1 MSLRKQIR
9 KILREAVGVPEGIH
23 DSAVK
28 LVKELSVN
36 VDNFE
41 QISEDMYKLELIFED
56 PLKIG
61 QMELENMDIVIEL
74 HKQSFDL
81 DKVVLMGL
89 AVPQQHTGKPEIQ
102 KKRPTVKLELD
113 KDNLFILFN
122 FAIDDNLDFSDI
134 ENWFK
139 DKSNTDDITS
149 IISHE
154 LKHIYDTFVK
164 PRESVK
170 SRVNYSIQ
178 SRIIQGGIPL
188 CMDLKEMFFLMYFVD
203 NIENLVRP
211 TEIYSHMMTKGI
223 TKEGFLKELKST
235 ETYRHLH
242 SAMFFSKQNL
252 KNDLLDDME
261 CVDGILNSIPN
272 KEVSDLTDEQKVD
285 VFMEVIPMVYGNMG
299 AHTFVEYIQSF
310 EKQEHPL
317 MSELRQLLGMD
328 TEEDKDMDLK
338 QKRLEEFMGQIHYFV
353 KNPDKFYDFY
363 QKRLN
368 FKGRQVFK
376 KISKVYSLLPSEKEE
391 NKIHSKINKR
401 DMKESDY
408 INFEF
413 YKEKNKREMEEK
425 DYSIIKRHLDE
436 YKKTYGKKNPP
447 QK

>member
-28 LVKELSVN
+28 LMKELSVN

-41 QISEDMYKLELIFED
+41 LIGQDMYKLELIFED

-61 QMELENMDIVIEL
+61 QMELENMDIVIDL

-81 DKVVLMGL
+81 DKVELMGL
-89 AVPQQHTGKPEIQ
+89 AVPQQHSGKPEIQ
-102 KKRPTVKLELD
+102 KKKPTIKLELD

-122 FAIDDNLDFSDI
+122 FAIDDELDFSDVKD
-134 ENWFK
+134 WFK
-139 DKSNTDDITS
+139 DKSNIDDITS
-149 IISHE
+149 VISHE

-170 SRVNYSIQ
+170 SRVDYSMQ
-178 SRIIQGGIPL
+178 SRIVQGAIPI
-188 CMDLKEMFFLMYFVD
+188 CDDLKEMFFLMYFVD

-211 TEIYSHMMTKGI
+211 TEVYSHMMTKGI
-223 TKEGFLKELKST
+223 TKERFLNELKST

-252 KNDLLDDME
+252 RNDLLDDMD
-261 CVDGILNSIPN
+261 CVNAILNSLPDQDYSIL
-272 KEVSDLTDEQKVD
+272 SDEEKVD
-285 VFMEVIPMVYGNMG
+285 IFMGFIPTVYANFG
-299 AHTFVEYIQSF
+299 AQTFVEYIQSF
-310 EKQEHPL
+310 EKKEHPL
-317 MSELRQLLGMD
+317 LSELKQLLGMD
-328 TEEDKDMDLK
+328 KESEEDMEFK
-338 QKRLEEFMGQIHYFV
+338 QQRLQEFMSKFRNFV
-353 KNPDKFYDFY
+353 EKPDKFYDFY
-363 QKRLN
+363 QKSLN

-401 DMKESDY
+401 EMKESDY
-408 INFEF
+408 INYEF
-413 YKEKNKREMEEK
+413 YKKKQEMEEK
-425 DYSIIKRHLDE
+425 DYSIIKRHLEE
-436 YKKTYGKKNPP
+436 YKKTYEKKNPSNY
-447 QK
+447 

>member
-1 MSLRKQIR
+1 MSLRNQIR

-28 LVKELSVN
+28 LMKELSVN

-41 QISEDMYKLELIFED
+41 PISDTMYKLELVFED

-61 QMELENMDIVIEL
+61 QMELENMDIVIDL

-81 DKVVLMGL
+81 DKVELMGL
-89 AVPQQHTGKPEIQ
+89 AVPQQYTGKPEIK
-102 KKRPTVKLELD
+102 KKRPTVELELD
-113 KDNLFILFN
+113 KDNLFILLN
-122 FAIDDNLDFSDI
+122 FAIDSNLDFSDVK
-134 ENWFK
+134 NWFK
-139 DKSNTDDITS
+139 DKSNTDNITT

-170 SRVNYSIQ
+170 SRVNYSLQ
-178 SRIIQGGIPL
+178 TKLIQGGIPL

-223 TKEGFLKELKST
+223 TKEGFLNELKST
-235 ETYRHLH
+235 ETYKRLH
-242 SAMFFSKQNL
+242 DAMFFSKQNL
-252 KNDLLDDME
+252 KNDLLDDMD
-261 CVDGILNSIPN
+261 CVNGILDSLPDQDYSIL
-272 KEVSDLTDEQKVD
+272 SDEQKVD
-285 VFMEVIPMVYGNMG
+285 ILMGFLPTFYGGMG
-299 AHTFVEYIQSF
+299 AETFIEYIQSF

-317 MSELRQLLGMD
+317 MLELRQLLGME
-328 TEEDKDMDLK
+328 TEPDKDMELK
-338 QKRLEEFMGQIHYFV
+338 NQRLKEFMGQIHYFV

-368 FKGRQVFK
+368 FMGRQVFK

-401 DMKESDY
+401 NMNESDY

-413 YKEKNKREMEEK
+413 YKKKQEMEEK

-436 YKKTYGKKNPP
+436 YKKTYEKKKPP

>member
-28 LVKELSVN
+28 LMKELSVN
-36 VDNFE
+36 VDNFKP
-41 QISEDMYKLELIFED
+41 ISDTMYKLELVFED

-61 QMELENMDIVIEL
+61 QMELENMDIVIDL
-74 HKQSFDL
+74 HPQSFDL
-81 DKVVLMGL
+81 DKVELMGL

-139 DKSNTDDITS
+139 DKTNTDDITS
-149 IISHE
+149 VISHE

-178 SRIIQGGIPL
+178 SKIIQGGVPL
-188 CMDLKEMFFLMYFVD
+188 CLDLKEMFFLMYFVD

-211 TEIYSHMMTKGI
+211 SEIYSHMMTKGI

-235 ETYRHLH
+235 EVYRHLH
-242 SAMFFSKQNL
+242 NAMFFSKQNL
-252 KNDLLDDME
+252 KNDLLDDMD
-261 CVDGILNSIPN
+261 CVNGILDSIPN

-328 TEEDKDMDLK
+328 KEDKDMDLK
-338 QKRLEEFMGQIHYFV
+338 QKRLEEFMGQINYFV

-368 FKGRQVFK
+368 FMGRQVFK

-401 DMKESDY
+401 EMKESDY

-413 YKEKNKREMEEK
+413 YKKKQEMEEK

-436 YKKTYGKKNPP
+436 YKKTYEKKNPP